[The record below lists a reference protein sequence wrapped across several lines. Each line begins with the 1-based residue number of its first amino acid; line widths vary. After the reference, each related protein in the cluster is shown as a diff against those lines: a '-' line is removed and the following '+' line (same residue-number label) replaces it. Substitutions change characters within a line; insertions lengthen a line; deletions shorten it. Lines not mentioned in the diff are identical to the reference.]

1 MTTNRDEALRRYKPG
16 GSMKPILRRTLAIL
30 ITITSPVWALPV
42 MGALLFWQ
50 AVLVFERD
58 FFGGGK

>member
-1 MTTNRDEALRRYKPG
+1 
-16 GSMKPILRRTLAIL
+16 MKPILRRTLAIL